1 MEYDYAYR
9 MGKPIIVFLH
19 SDIESLPLN
28 KSEKTK
34 IGRQRLNKF
43 RKKVSN
49 GREIAYWTN
58 KDNLKAKVILAIRAV
73 ISDYPSGGW
82 IKAENVLEETLT
94 NSSEDAENSFKD
106 IYNEL
111 YFVLVDIREAIRNGD
126 SMRIS
131 ESVSIAES
139 RLRKIYYK
147 AEFYRYSK
155 KDEVN
160 KANTIINQ
168 WNSFSRYYNAFV
180 NAPDRMIAEAQYN
193 GKKAE
198 EKFNMLVDLV
208 VKNL

>member
-1 MEYDYAYR
+1 MHPETVSY
-9 MGKPIIVFLH
+9 GFGI
-19 SDIESLPLN
+19 
-28 KSEKTK
+28 K
-34 IGRQRLNKF
+34 IGVYPETMRLRLNKF

-49 GREIAYWTN
+49 GREIAFWTN

-126 SMRIS
+126 SMRIN
-131 ESVSIAES
+131 ESVSKAES